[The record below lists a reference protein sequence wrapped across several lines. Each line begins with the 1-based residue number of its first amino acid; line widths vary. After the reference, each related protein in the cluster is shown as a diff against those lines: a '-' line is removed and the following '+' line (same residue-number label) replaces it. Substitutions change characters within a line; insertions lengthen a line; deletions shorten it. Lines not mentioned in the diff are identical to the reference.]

1 MAVVAQWQ
9 SNWATGGH
17 NQLSWVQFP
26 AIASFV
32 FFPLYDVS
40 LIITCGLIITS
51 IIHALA
57 PSDYMYH

>member
-9 SNWATGGH
+9 SNWWSY
-17 NQLSWVQFP
+17 QLSWVQFP

-51 IIHALA
+51 IIHVHSYIFVCIL
-57 PSDYMYH
+57 S

>member
-1 MAVVAQWQ
+1 M
-9 SNWATGGH
+9 
-17 NQLSWVQFP
+17 VQFP

-51 IIHALA
+51 IIHVDEVALYGDE
-57 PSDYMYH
+57 SRLRIRT